1 MLSLLVIVLLIIIL
15 LGVNSTKIFH
25 RVSNQLGQVSCQHS
39 PDPGGGE
46 GALQST
52 QDQGQHSQIWQ
63 VAVIFILFGKIRIH
77 FFITIFVLQA

>member
-1 MLSLLVIVLLIIIL
+1 MSSGRAGGRASDLSRRQPA
-15 LGVNSTKIFH
+15 KP
-25 RVSNQLGQVSCQHS
+25 GQTSCQHS

-63 VAVIFILFGKIRIH
+63 VAVIFILFGNGVI
-77 FFITIFVLQA
+77 